1 MSENE
6 KSIELRIEKIAHGGI
21 CIARHQGRVIFVS
34 GAIPGELVRVAL
46 TEDKEQAYARGTV
59 TEVIEASPDRVE
71 HFWRAARQGAGG
83 AEFGH
88 IKLAR
93 QRELKTEVLREAL
106 QRMAKID
113 SEIQVEAI
121 PGDDELE
128 GLHYRTR
135 VQLNVDAEGTAGPVR
150 ERTHEVIF
158 TKKLPLAVPEIEE
171 LGLHLQNWK
180 GANKLFIAA
189 SSTGQTQYQ
198 VDKKI
203 FGAQQLIERVNN
215 RTFRL
220 SAGAFWQV
228 HKSAATI
235 LCNQVI
241 EYLRLLDFD
250 SKAKNLDL
258 YAGVGLFS
266 ATAAQEFSNAN
277 FLAVESHA
285 AAVADGKRS
294 TVDLSNL
301 RFLKSDVLQFLR
313 EAAKQ
318 KGEFDSIVLDPPR
331 SGAAG
336 KVMNLIGEM
345 APRNIVY
352 VACDPVALAR
362 DLATLLPF
370 GYELK
375 AMKSLDIFPQ
385 THHFETLVALTKVA

>member
-1 MSENE
+1 MPENE
-6 KSIELRIEKIAHGGI
+6 KSITLRIEKIAHGGV
-21 CIARHQGRVIFVS
+21 CIAKHQGRVIFVT
-34 GAIPGELVRVAL
+34 GAIPGELVEAVL
-46 TEDKEQAYARGTV
+46 TEDKEQAYGRATV
-59 TEVIEASPDRVE
+59 TEVIEPSPDRVE

-93 QRELKTEVLREAL
+93 QRMLKTEVLRESL

-113 SEIQVEAI
+113 TEIEVEAL
-121 PGDDELE
+121 PGDDELD
-128 GLHYRTR
+128 GLQYRTR
-135 VQLNVDAEGTAGPVR
+135 IQLNVDEEGTAGPVR

-180 GANKLFIAA
+180 GARKLFIAA

-198 VDKKI
+198 VDKKT
-203 FGAQQLIERVNN
+203 FGSQQLVERVRN

-228 HKSAATI
+228 HKAAPKA
-235 LCNQVI
+235 LSDQVI
-241 EYLRLLDFD
+241 EYLKLLSFEP
-250 SKAKNLDL
+250 KEKNLDL

-266 ATAAQEFSNAN
+266 ATAAQEFDGAN

-294 TVDLSNL
+294 AVDLGNL
-301 RFLKSDVLQFLR
+301 RFQRSDVLQFLR
-313 EAAKQ
+313 AAAKQ
-318 KGEFDSIVLDPPR
+318 KGEFDTVILDPPR

-336 KVMNLIGEM
+336 KVMNLLGEM

-362 DLATLLPF
+362 DLATLMPY
-370 GYELK
+370 GYRLK
-375 AMKSLDIFPQ
+375 AMRSLDLFPQ

>member
-1 MSENE
+1 MPENE
-6 KSIELRIEKIAHGGI
+6 KSITLRIEKIAHGGV
-21 CIARHQGRVIFVS
+21 CIARHQGRVIFVT
-34 GAIPGELVRVAL
+34 GAIPGELVEAAL
-46 TEDKEQAYARGTV
+46 TEDKEQAYGRATV
-59 TEVIEASPDRVE
+59 TEVIEPSPDRVE

-93 QRELKTEVLREAL
+93 QRMLKTEVLRESL

-113 SEIQVEAI
+113 SEIEVEAL
-121 PGDDELE
+121 PGDDELD

-135 VQLNVDAEGTAGPVR
+135 IQLNVDEEGTAGPVR

-180 GANKLFIAA
+180 GARKLFIAA

-198 VDKKI
+198 VDKKT
-203 FGAQQLIERVNN
+203 FGSQQLVERVRD

-228 HKSAATI
+228 HKAAPKA
-235 LCNQVI
+235 LSDQVI
-241 EYLRLLDFD
+241 EYLKLLSFEP
-250 SKAKNLDL
+250 KEKNLDL

-266 ATAAQEFSNAN
+266 ATAAQEFAGAN

-294 TVDLSNL
+294 AVDLGNL
-301 RFLKSDVLQFLR
+301 RFQRSDVLQFLR
-313 EAAKQ
+313 AAAKQ
-318 KGEFDSIVLDPPR
+318 KGEFDTVILDPPR

-336 KVMNLIGEM
+336 KVMNLLGEM

-362 DLATLLPF
+362 DLETLMPY
-370 GYELK
+370 GYRLK
-375 AMKSLDIFPQ
+375 AMRSLDLFPQ